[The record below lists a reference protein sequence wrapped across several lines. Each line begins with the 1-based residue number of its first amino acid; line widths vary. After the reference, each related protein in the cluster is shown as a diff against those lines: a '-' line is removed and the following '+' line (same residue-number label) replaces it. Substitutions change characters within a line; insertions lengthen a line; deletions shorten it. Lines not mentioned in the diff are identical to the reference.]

1 MQREE
6 LTWADIRSE
15 ILKNRQ
21 PEHWLM
27 RRKPINLRL
36 VGVLLGVLPRPTG
49 LRGIVKSNFL
59 DRVRQCFGCAGVLE
73 GGQTMWRGPGGEKKT
88 TRPRRC
94 DVLSRHRYDTMKAYE
109 RMPGVPS
116 ISHLAFSFGDHDV
129 LGSDS

>member
-36 VGVLLGVLPRPTG
+36 VGVLLSGVLPRPTG
-49 LRGIVKSNFL
+49 LRGIGKSNFL
-59 DRVRQCFGCAGVLE
+59 DRVRQCLGCAGVLE
-73 GGQTMWRGPGGEKKT
+73 GGQTVWRGGEKKTT

-94 DVLSRHRYDTMKAYE
+94 DVLSRHRYDMRAYE